1 MKSYCEASD
10 ARYLVHWIW
19 ICPTPPSMIESAVL
33 LIHVDG
39 TAVDIMCLYVATRSR
54 GVEKIAEPSRL
65 TMRIVS
71 VMNQWCD
78 GSDSSYPMTQA
89 SLAALNALTK
99 KYSPLPAMNPSTQ
112 ARDGQLTHDAEEGRL
127 IRFGVRWG
135 YILQ

>member
-1 MKSYCEASD
+1 
-10 ARYLVHWIW
+10 
-19 ICPTPPSMIESAVL
+19 MIESAVL

-89 SLAALNALTK
+89 SLAALNVLTK

-127 IRFGVRWG
+127 IRLG
-135 YILQ
+135 YDGDIYCSKETRATAQRQEE